1 MYCNHFA
8 MGLYLLICNHVNG
21 QKNVPHGNTC
31 SLNILTIS
39 FEGCTKHTRTK
50 IKMDLSFMFLS
61 VYMDS
66 SLYNELVSHI
76 PTFHQYGSTL
86 IYMPR

>member
-31 SLNILTIS
+31 SLNILKQYH
-39 FEGCTKHTRTK
+39 FEGCIKHTRTK

-61 VYMDS
+61 VCMNS
-66 SLYNELVSHI
+66 SLFNELASCI
-76 PTFHQYGSTL
+76 PTFHRYGSTL
-86 IYMPR
+86 M